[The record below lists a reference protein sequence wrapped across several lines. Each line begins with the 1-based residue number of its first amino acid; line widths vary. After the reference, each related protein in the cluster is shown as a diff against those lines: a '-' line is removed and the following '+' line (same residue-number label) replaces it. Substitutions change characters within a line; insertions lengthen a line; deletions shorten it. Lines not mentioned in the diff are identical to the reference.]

1 MALPLRFGY
10 NRQRKSARFVLAF
23 FFEKTK
29 KPKTPSVPKLKT
41 IADKGRQNGLFR
53 DRQYKN
59 KGFYLVTMFFGF
71 WMHKPWLFWLFG
83 FCADKALYTNTEK
96 NQAFGFRWFFR
107 QRKGQPRHRL
117 PSF

>member
-83 FCADKALYTNTEK
+83 FCADKAISVVGGSVSK
-96 NQAFGFRWFFR
+96 Q
-107 QRKGQPRHRL
+107 QRKVEFDGECYEDK
-117 PSF
+117 